1 MEQSLQFADY
11 IQKDFRSIAKRTDR
25 GVRQAGFLV
34 LRKTSMPSV
43 LIELGFIN
51 NQAEAK
57 YLSSRLGQRAM
68 ATAIYSG
75 FKKYKREFDKKQG
88 RYVAAPDKN
97 EEPDGIID
105 EAIIKEKVAIEED
118 TYVVEDADTPV
129 VKESARVKNIVEVP
143 KKREQSPKKIG
154 EASGNIAETPKKG
167 NSTVTK
173 NVSNKEEYR
182 VQFLVSPKKLPD
194 NSKEFKGFSPV
205 MFYKDGSNYKYTY
218 GSTTDYNEIIK
229 IQRQVRTKFKDAFVV
244 KFRNGERVK

>member
-1 MEQSLQFADY
+1 
-11 IQKDFRSIAKRTDR
+11 
-25 GVRQAGFLV
+25 
-34 LRKTSMPSV
+34 MPSV

-97 EEPDGIID
+97 EEIDDIAVD
-105 EAIIKEKVAIEED
+105 EAIIKDKAVIQDTYAVEKV
-118 TYVVEDADTPV
+118 DTPV
-129 VKESARVKNIVEVP
+129 AKESARVKNMVEVP

-154 EASGNIAETPKKG
+154 ETSKKETEPSAKTEKAATRNI
-167 NSTVTK
+167 
-173 NVSNKEEYR
+173 SNQTEYR
-182 VQFLVSPKKLPD
+182 VQFLVSPKKLSD
-194 NSKEFKGFSPV
+194 NSKEFKDLSPV
-205 MFYKDGSNYKYTY
+205 SFYRDGSSYKYTY

-229 IQRQVRTKFKDAFVV
+229 IQRQVRAKFKDAFVV
-244 KFRNGERVK
+244 KFKNGERIK